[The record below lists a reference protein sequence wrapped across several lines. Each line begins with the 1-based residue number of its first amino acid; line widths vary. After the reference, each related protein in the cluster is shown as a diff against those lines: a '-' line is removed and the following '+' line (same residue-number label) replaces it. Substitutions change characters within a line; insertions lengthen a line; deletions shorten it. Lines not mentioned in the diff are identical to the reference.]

1 MTTALET
8 ISNPKMMQNETSSI
22 NNTDLKVLSTTFSAC
37 VIEMYFG
44 EVKDLLKSKSVLPIK
59 VTSNDN
65 FDFSQ
70 AKQMKIETV
79 EDLQKLI
86 DVVFTQRQSRSTVMN
101 DASSRSHCIATLFL
115 TKILLNQKTGQ
126 KFVTK
131 SQMQFVDL
139 SGSERTSKT
148 QISGKQEIQKSMQG
162 IEGISINLDLW
173 SLGTVGQKI

>member
-1 MTTALET
+1 
-8 ISNPKMMQNETSSI
+8 
-22 NNTDLKVLSTTFSAC
+22 
-37 VIEMYFG
+37 MYFG
-44 EVKDLLKSKSVLPIK
+44 QVKDLLKSKSVLPIK
-59 VTSNDN
+59 VTSNEN

-131 SQMQFVDL
+131 SQIL
-139 SGSERTSKT
+139 I
-148 QISGKQEIQKSMQG
+148 IS
-162 IEGISINLDLW
+162 
-173 SLGTVGQKI
+173 VH